1 MYVLEAKGIMKTFPG
16 VKALQDVDF
25 ALEPQ
30 EIHALMGENG
40 AGKSTLVKVLTG
52 VYQADGGTITIGDK
66 VLQRIETTKQAFDL
80 GISVIHQELNLLPH
94 LDVATNIYIGR
105 LPKTALGLV
114 DWKKVHADADEVLRQ
129 VAADFDSHDIV
140 RDLSVSQQQLVEIA
154 KSVSRKAKIL
164 FFDEPTSS
172 LTPAE
177 VQNLFRIMRNL
188 KEQGITM
195 VYISHKLDEI
205 EEIADRI
212 TVMRDG
218 RKVMTKNM
226 KDVSMDEI
234 ISAMVGGMITNRYP
248 KNYVEIGGP
257 IFEVKD
263 LNRKGVLH
271 DINFTLRSGEI
282 LGITGLMGAGRTEL
296 ARAIFGADPID
307 SGEIFVEGK
316 KVKIRN
322 VSDAINAGIGLLTE
336 DRKTQGLLLNLS
348 VNDNTAIAALNSK
361 KASKKLTVRGMLHK
375 KKIRENTELYC
386 KKLQVKTPSIQQKVV
401 NLSGGNQQKVIIGK
415 WLSTDSKILIF
426 DEPTRG
432 IDVGTKAEIYKIME
446 ELAASGVGIIMISTE
461 LPETLG
467 ISDRVLVMRKGRIV
481 AELDPKKT
489 TEEEI
494 VSYSAMEGIPNE
506 K

>member
-361 KASKKLTVRGMLHK
+361 KASKKLTVRGVLHK

-432 IDVGTKAEIYKIME
+432 IDVGTKVEIQKLVLQ
-446 ELAASGVGIIMISTE
+446 LAAEGKSVTFISSE
-461 LPETLG
+461 IDEML
-467 ISDRVLVMRKGRIV
+467 RVCSRLVVMRDRQVVG
-481 AELDPKKT
+481 ELRGSDLNQSSIMKT
-489 TEEEI
+489 IAGGEQ
-494 VSYSAMEGIPNE
+494 A
-506 K
+506 

>member
-1 MYVLEAKGIMKTFPG
+1 M
-16 VKALQDVDF
+16 
-25 ALEPQ
+25 
-30 EIHALMGENG
+30 
-40 AGKSTLVKVLTG
+40 
-52 VYQADGGTITIGDK
+52 
-66 VLQRIETTKQAFDL
+66 
-80 GISVIHQELNLLPH
+80 
-94 LDVATNIYIGR
+94 
-105 LPKTALGLV
+105 

-489 TEEEI
+489 SEEEI

>member
-52 VYQADGGTITIGDK
+52 VYQADGGTITLGDK

-105 LPKTALGLV
+105 LPKNALGLV

-361 KASKKLTVRGMLHK
+361 KASKKLTARGMLHK

-432 IDVGTKAEIYKIME
+432 IDVGTKAETYKIME

-489 TEEEI
+489 SEEEI

>member
-348 VNDNTAIAALNSK
+348 VNDNTANAALNSK

-489 TEEEI
+489 SEEEI

>member
-105 LPKTALGLV
+105 LPKNALGLV

-226 KDVSMDEI
+226 KYVSMDEI

-361 KASKKLTVRGMLHK
+361 KASKKLTVRGVLHK

-489 TEEEI
+489 SEEEI

>member
-80 GISVIHQELNLLPH
+80 GISVIHQELNQLPH

-172 LTPAE
+172 LTLAE

-361 KASKKLTVRGMLHK
+361 KASKKLTVRGVLHK

-489 TEEEI
+489 SEEEI

>member
-1 MYVLEAKGIMKTFPG
+1 MYVLEAKGIIKTFPG

-52 VYQADGGTITIGDK
+52 VYQADGGTITLGDK

-105 LPKTALGLV
+105 LPKNALGLV

-386 KKLQVKTPSIQQKVV
+386 KKLQVKTPSIQQKVI

-489 TEEEI
+489 SEEEI

>member
-432 IDVGTKAEIYKIME
+432 IDVGTKAAIYQLIE
-446 ELAASGVGIIMISTE
+446 ELKAEGRSIVLISEE
-461 LPETLG
+461 LPELIGMSDRILLLKDGG
-467 ISDRVLVMRKGRIV
+467 ISGEFFRRDGL
-481 AELDPKKT
+481 
-489 TEEEI
+489 TEAKLI
-494 VSYSAMEGIPNE
+494 E
-506 K
+506 KMI

>member
-52 VYQADGGTITIGDK
+52 VYQADGGTITLGDK

-105 LPKTALGLV
+105 LPKNALGLV

-218 RKVMTKNM
+218 RKVMTKNI
-226 KDVSMDEI
+226 KYVSMDEI
-234 ISAMVGGMITNRYP
+234 NSAMVGGMITNRYP

-361 KASKKLTVRGMLHK
+361 KASKKLTARGMLHK

-489 TEEEI
+489 SEEEI

>member
-52 VYQADGGTITIGDK
+52 VYQADGGTITLGDK

-105 LPKTALGLV
+105 LPKNALGLV

-361 KASKKLTVRGMLHK
+361 KARMVLRMAIPPYSGRRRAVRGS
-375 KKIRENTELYC
+375 RR
-386 KKLQVKTPSIQQKVV
+386 P
-401 NLSGGNQQKVIIGK
+401 
-415 WLSTDSKILIF
+415 
-426 DEPTRG
+426 R
-432 IDVGTKAEIYKIME
+432 
-446 ELAASGVGIIMISTE
+446 
-461 LPETLG
+461 
-467 ISDRVLVMRKGRIV
+467 RR
-481 AELDPKKT
+481 
-489 TEEEI
+489 
-494 VSYSAMEGIPNE
+494 
-506 K
+506 

>member
-52 VYQADGGTITIGDK
+52 VYQADGGTITLGDK

-105 LPKTALGLV
+105 LPKNALGLV

-271 DINFTLRSGEI
+271 DINVTRRSGEI

-361 KASKKLTVRGMLHK
+361 KASKKLTARGMLHK

-489 TEEEI
+489 SEEEI

>member
-52 VYQADGGTITIGDK
+52 VYQADGGTITLGDK

-105 LPKTALGLV
+105 LPKNALGLV

-361 KASKKLTVRGMLHK
+361 KASKKLTARGMLHK

-386 KKLQVKTPSIQQKVV
+386 KKLQVKTPTIQQKVV

-489 TEEEI
+489 SEEEI

>member
-52 VYQADGGTITIGDK
+52 VYQADGGTITLGDK

-105 LPKTALGLV
+105 LPKNALGLV

-361 KASKKLTVRGMLHK
+361 KASKKLTARGMLHK

-432 IDVGTKAEIYKIME
+432 IDVGTKAEIYKIMD

-489 TEEEI
+489 SEEEI

>member
-172 LTPAE
+172 LTPTE

-271 DINFTLRSGEI
+271 DISFTLRSGEI

-489 TEEEI
+489 SEEEI

>member
-361 KASKKLTVRGMLHK
+361 KASKKLTVRGVLHK

-489 TEEEI
+489 SEEEI

>member
-1 MYVLEAKGIMKTFPG
+1 M
-16 VKALQDVDF
+16 
-25 ALEPQ
+25 
-30 EIHALMGENG
+30 
-40 AGKSTLVKVLTG
+40 
-52 VYQADGGTITIGDK
+52 
-66 VLQRIETTKQAFDL
+66 
-80 GISVIHQELNLLPH
+80 IHQELNLLPH

-105 LPKTALGLV
+105 LPKNALGLV

-361 KASKKLTVRGMLHK
+361 KASKKLTARGMLHK

-489 TEEEI
+489 SEEEI

>member
-1 MYVLEAKGIMKTFPG
+1 MYVLEAKGIIKTFPG

-52 VYQADGGTITIGDK
+52 VYQADGGTITLGDK

-105 LPKTALGLV
+105 LPKNALGLV

-140 RDLSVSQQQLVEIA
+140 RDLSVSQQQMVEIA

-386 KKLQVKTPSIQQKVV
+386 KKLQVKTPSIQQKVI

-489 TEEEI
+489 SEEEI

>member
-248 KNYVEIGGP
+248 KNYVEFGGP

-361 KASKKLTVRGMLHK
+361 KASKKLTVRGVLHK

-489 TEEEI
+489 SEEEI

>member
-105 LPKTALGLV
+105 LPKNALGLV

-361 KASKKLTVRGMLHK
+361 KASKKLTARGMLHK

-489 TEEEI
+489 SEEEI

>member
-140 RDLSVSQQQLVEIA
+140 RDLSVSQQLVEIA

-361 KASKKLTVRGMLHK
+361 KASKKLTVRGVLHK

-489 TEEEI
+489 SEEEI

>member
-52 VYQADGGTITIGDK
+52 VYQADGGTITLGDK

-105 LPKTALGLV
+105 LPKNALGLV

-361 KASKKLTVRGMLHK
+361 KASKKLTARGMLHK

-489 TEEEI
+489 SEEEI
-494 VSYSAMEGIPNE
+494 VSYSAMEGIPKE

>member
-212 TVMRDG
+212 TVMRDE

-489 TEEEI
+489 SEEEI

>member
-114 DWKKVHADADEVLRQ
+114 DWKKVHAHADEVLRQ
-129 VAADFDSHDIV
+129 VAADFDSHDFV

-361 KASKKLTVRGMLHK
+361 KASKKLTVRGVLHK

-489 TEEEI
+489 SEEEI

>member
-52 VYQADGGTITIGDK
+52 VYQADGGTITLGDK

-105 LPKTALGLV
+105 LPKNALGLV

-348 VNDNTAIAALNSK
+348 VNDNTAIAALNSTM
-361 KASKKLTVRGMLHK
+361 ASNKLTARGMLHK
-375 KKIRENTELYC
+375 QKIRENTELYC

-489 TEEEI
+489 SEEEI

>member
-1 MYVLEAKGIMKTFPG
+1 M
-16 VKALQDVDF
+16 
-25 ALEPQ
+25 
-30 EIHALMGENG
+30 
-40 AGKSTLVKVLTG
+40 
-52 VYQADGGTITIGDK
+52 
-66 VLQRIETTKQAFDL
+66 
-80 GISVIHQELNLLPH
+80 
-94 LDVATNIYIGR
+94 
-105 LPKTALGLV
+105 
-114 DWKKVHADADEVLRQ
+114 
-129 VAADFDSHDIV
+129 AADFDSHDIV

-361 KASKKLTVRGMLHK
+361 KASKKLTARGMLHK

-489 TEEEI
+489 SEEEI

>member
-1 MYVLEAKGIMKTFPG
+1 MYVLEAKGIIKTFPG

-52 VYQADGGTITIGDK
+52 VYQADGGTITLGDK

-361 KASKKLTVRGMLHK
+361 KASKKLTARGMLHK

-489 TEEEI
+489 SEEEI

>member
-30 EIHALMGENG
+30 KIHALMGENG

-489 TEEEI
+489 SEEEI

>member
-1 MYVLEAKGIMKTFPG
+1 MYVLEAKGIVKTFPG

-52 VYQADGGTITIGDK
+52 VYQADGGTIQIGDT
-66 VLQRIETTKQAFDL
+66 VLNKIETTKQAFDF

-94 LDVATNIYIGR
+94 LDVGTNIYIGR
-105 LPKTALGLV
+105 LPKNKLGLV
-114 DWKKVHADADEVLRQ
+114 DWKKVHEDADKVLRQ

-154 KSVSRKAKIL
+154 KSVSRNAKIL

-205 EEIADRI
+205 EEISDRI

-218 RKVMTKNM
+218 RRVMTKSM
-226 KDVSMDEI
+226 KDVTMDEVVT
-234 ISAMVGGMITNRYP
+234 AMVGGMLTNRYP
-248 KNYVEIGGP
+248 KTQVNIGET
-257 IFEVKD
+257 IFEVKN
-263 LNRKGVLH
+263 LNRSGVLH
-271 DINFTLRSGEI
+271 DINFHLRSGEI

-307 SGEIFVEGK
+307 SGEIWIEGK
-316 KVKIRN
+316 KTKIRS

-348 VNDNTAIAALNSK
+348 VNDNTAIAALNNRKVSQK
-361 KASKKLTVRGMLHK
+361 FTSRGFLNK
-375 KKIRENTELYC
+375 RKIRENTDAYC
-386 KKLQVKTPSIQQKVV
+386 KKLQVKTPTIQQKVV

-415 WLSTDSKILIF
+415 WLSTDSKVLIF

-446 ELAASGVGIIMISTE
+446 ELAANGTGIIMISTE

-481 AELDPKKT
+481 VELNPRTT
-489 TEEEI
+489 TEEEV
-494 VSYSAMEGIPNE
+494 VSYSAMEGISNE
-506 K
+506 N

>member
-52 VYQADGGTITIGDK
+52 VYQADGGTITLGDK

-105 LPKTALGLV
+105 LPKNALGLV

-489 TEEEI
+489 SEEEI

>member
-52 VYQADGGTITIGDK
+52 VYQADGGTITLGDK

-105 LPKTALGLV
+105 LPKNALGLV

-361 KASKKLTVRGMLHK
+361 KASKKLTARGMLHK

-432 IDVGTKAEIYKIME
+432 IDVGTKVEIQKLVLQ
-446 ELAASGVGIIMISTE
+446 LAAEGKSVTFISSE
-461 LPETLG
+461 IDEML
-467 ISDRVLVMRKGRIV
+467 RVCSRLVVMRDRQVVG
-481 AELDPKKT
+481 ELRGSDLNQSSIMKT
-489 TEEEI
+489 IAGGEQ
-494 VSYSAMEGIPNE
+494 A
-506 K
+506 

>member
-52 VYQADGGTITIGDK
+52 VYQADGGTITLGDK

-105 LPKTALGLV
+105 LPKNALGLV

-248 KNYVEIGGP
+248 KNYVKIGGP

-361 KASKKLTVRGMLHK
+361 KASKKLTARGMLHK

-489 TEEEI
+489 SEEEI

>member
-361 KASKKLTVRGMLHK
+361 KASKKLTVRGVLHK

-467 ISDRVLVMRKGRIV
+467 ISDRVLVMRK
-481 AELDPKKT
+481 
-489 TEEEI
+489 
-494 VSYSAMEGIPNE
+494 
-506 K
+506 

>member
-52 VYQADGGTITIGDK
+52 VYQADGGTITLGDK

-105 LPKTALGLV
+105 LPKNALGLV

-336 DRKTQGLLLNLS
+336 NRKTQGLLLNLS

-361 KASKKLTVRGMLHK
+361 KASKKLTARGMLHK

-489 TEEEI
+489 SEEEI

>member
-105 LPKTALGLV
+105 LPKNALGLV

-489 TEEEI
+489 SEEEI

>member
-52 VYQADGGTITIGDK
+52 VYQADGGTITLGDK

-105 LPKTALGLV
+105 LPKNALGLV

-164 FFDEPTSS
+164 LFDEPTSS

-361 KASKKLTVRGMLHK
+361 KASKKLTARGMLHK

-489 TEEEI
+489 SEEEI

>member
-52 VYQADGGTITIGDK
+52 VYQADGGTITLGDK

-105 LPKTALGLV
+105 LPKNALGLV

-348 VNDNTAIAALNSK
+348 VNDNTAIAALNSTT
-361 KASKKLTVRGMLHK
+361 ASKKLTARGMLHK

-489 TEEEI
+489 SEEEI

>member
-489 TEEEI
+489 SEEEI

>member
-52 VYQADGGTITIGDK
+52 VYQADGGTITLGDK

-105 LPKTALGLV
+105 LPKNALGLV

-212 TVMRDG
+212 TVMR

-361 KASKKLTVRGMLHK
+361 KASKKLTARGMLHK

-489 TEEEI
+489 SEEEI